1 MLFNQL
7 DIMNNIILCFFFS
20 ICFSLPL
27 VQAQCD
33 QPILKTIL
41 FTNGTEV
48 ETSYCGTVNDR
59 GQRDGQGR
67 LEYINYDIS
76 YEEGIWKNDQLNG
89 EGKTVSTNGQEYEG
103 VYENGQLTKGVFTS
117 NINGDLWTYNGE
129 FNGNYFQGVGIERR
143 EINNQIIIKEG
154 DFFSDK
160 LYQGTETVLFTN
172 SGIKIISEYVKGI
185 STVVNRNDINT
196 YNAEDVVGDTEFVEV
211 GLLQRGTV
219 VDSRLAYDV
228 ELEINGVKGEW
239 LLDSG
244 AMGFTIGNIMFERLI
259 ANGVNYKDLNKTVKS
274 FGIGG
279 EAYGDL
285 VILEEV
291 KIGDYIVKNVVATVL
306 DTPSSLLGTGFL
318 LKFSNVIWNMKDKK
332 LTLYK

>member
-1 MLFNQL
+1 M
-7 DIMNNIILCFFFS
+7 FS
-20 ICFSLPL
+20 FIFSMCFSLSL

-33 QPILKTIL
+33 QPILKTIS

-48 ETSYCGTVNDR
+48 ETYYCGTVNDR
-59 GQRDGQGR
+59 GQRNGQGR

-76 YEEGIWKNDQLNG
+76 YKEGIWKNDQLNG

-103 VYENGQLTKGVFTS
+103 VYENGQLIKGAFSS
-117 NINGDLWTYNGE
+117 NINGDLWTYKGE

-143 EINNQIIIKEG
+143 EVNNQIIIKEG

-196 YNAEDVVGDTEFVEV
+196 YNAEDVVGDTEFIEV

-244 AMGFTIGNIMFERLI
+244 AMGFTIGSIMFERLI
-259 ANGVNYKDLNKTVKS
+259 TNGVNYKDLNKTVKS

-279 EAYGDL
+279 EAFGDL
-285 VILEEV
+285 VVLEEV

-306 DTPSSLLGTGFL
+306 DTPTSLLGTGFL

-332 LTLYK
+332 LKLYK

>member
-1 MLFNQL
+1 
-7 DIMNNIILCFFFS
+7 MNNIIFCFLFS
-20 ICFSLPL
+20 ICFSLSL
-27 VQAQCD
+27 VHAQCD
-33 QPILKTIL
+33 QPIFKTIS

-103 VYENGQLTKGVFTS
+103 VYENGQLIKGVFTS

-143 EINNQIIIKEG
+143 EVDNQIIIKEG

-196 YNAEDVVGDTEFVEV
+196 YNAEDVVGDTEFIEV
-211 GLLQRGTV
+211 GLLQRGTA

-244 AMGFTIGNIMFERLI
+244 AMGFTIGNIMFKRLI

-279 EAYGDL
+279 EAFGDL
-285 VILEEV
+285 VVLEEV

-332 LTLYK
+332 LTLFK

>member
-1 MLFNQL
+1 
-7 DIMNNIILCFFFS
+7 MNNIIFCFLFS
-20 ICFSLPL
+20 ICFSLSL

-33 QPILKTIL
+33 QPILKTIS

-59 GQRDGQGR
+59 SQRDGQGR
-67 LEYINYDIS
+67 LKYINYDIS

-103 VYENGQLTKGVFTS
+103 VYENGQLIKGVFTS

-143 EINNQIIIKEG
+143 EVDNQIIIKEG
-154 DFFSDK
+154 DFFSDR
-160 LYQGTETVLFTN
+160 LYQGTQTVLFTN

-196 YNAEDVVGDTEFVEV
+196 YNAEDVVGDTEFIEV
-211 GLLQRGTV
+211 SLLQRGTV

-259 ANGVNYKDLNKTVKS
+259 ANGVNYKDLNKIVKS

-279 EAYGDL
+279 EAFGDL
-285 VILEEV
+285 VVLEEV

>member
-1 MLFNQL
+1 
-7 DIMNNIILCFFFS
+7 MNYIIFCFLFS
-20 ICFSLPL
+20 ISFSLSL

-33 QPILKTIL
+33 QPILKTIS

-89 EGKTVSTNGQEYEG
+89 EGKTVSTNGQVYEG
-103 VYENGQLTKGVFTS
+103 VYENGQLIKGVFTS

-143 EINNQIIIKEG
+143 EVNNQIIIKEG

-196 YNAEDVVGDTEFVEV
+196 YNAEDVVGDTGFIEV

-244 AMGFTIGNIMFERLI
+244 AMGFTIGSIMFERLI
-259 ANGVNYKDLNKTVKS
+259 TNGVNYKDLNKTVKS

-279 EAYGDL
+279 EAFGDL
-285 VILEEV
+285 VVLEEV

-306 DTPSSLLGTGFL
+306 DTPTSLLGTGFL

-332 LTLYK
+332 LKLYK

>member
-1 MLFNQL
+1 
-7 DIMNNIILCFFFS
+7 MNNIIFCFLFS
-20 ICFSLPL
+20 ICFSLSL

-33 QPILKTIL
+33 QPIFKTIS

-59 GQRDGQGR
+59 GQREGQGR

-103 VYENGQLTKGVFTS
+103 VYENGQLIKGVFTS

-129 FNGNYFQGVGIERR
+129 FNGNYFQGLGVERR
-143 EINNQIIIKEG
+143 EVDNQVIIKEG

-160 LYQGTETVLFTN
+160 LYQGSETVLFTN

-196 YNAEDVVGDTEFVEV
+196 YNAEDVVGDTEFIEV
-211 GLLQRGTV
+211 GLLQRE
-219 VDSRLAYDV
+219 V
-228 ELEINGVKGEW
+228 EHN
-239 LLDSG
+239 
-244 AMGFTIGNIMFERLI
+244 R
-259 ANGVNYKDLNKTVKS
+259 
-274 FGIGG
+274 
-279 EAYGDL
+279 
-285 VILEEV
+285 
-291 KIGDYIVKNVVATVL
+291 
-306 DTPSSLLGTGFL
+306 
-318 LKFSNVIWNMKDKK
+318 IWMR
-332 LTLYK
+332 

>member
-1 MLFNQL
+1 
-7 DIMNNIILCFFFS
+7 MNNIILCFLFS
-20 ICFSLPL
+20 ICFSLSL
-27 VQAQCD
+27 VRAQCD
-33 QPILKTIL
+33 QPIFKTIS

-67 LEYINYDIS
+67 LEYINYHIT
-76 YEEGIWKNDQLNG
+76 YKEGIWKNDQLNG
-89 EGKTVSTNGQEYEG
+89 EGKTVFTNGEEYEG
-103 VYENGQLTKGVFTS
+103 VYENGQLIKGVFTS

-129 FNGNYFQGVGIERR
+129 FNGNYFQGVGIEKR
-143 EINNQIIIKEG
+143 EVNNQIIIKEG

-196 YNAEDVVGDTEFVEV
+196 YNAEDVVGDTEFIEV
-211 GLLQRGTV
+211 NLLQRGTV

-228 ELEINGVKGEW
+228 ELQINGVKGEW

-244 AMGFTIGNIMFERLI
+244 AMGFTIGSIMFERLI

-279 EAYGDL
+279 EAFGDL
-285 VILEEV
+285 VVLEEV

-306 DTPSSLLGTGFL
+306 DTPTSLLGTGFL

-332 LTLYK
+332 LKLYK

>member
-1 MLFNQL
+1 
-7 DIMNNIILCFFFS
+7 MNNSTLCFLFS
-20 ICFSLPL
+20 ICFSILQT
-27 VQAQCD
+27 QAQCD
-33 QPILKTIL
+33 QSILKTIS

-67 LEYINYDIS
+67 LEYINCDIS

-89 EGKTVSTNGQEYEG
+89 EGKTVFTNGHEYEG
-103 VYENGQLTKGVFTS
+103 VYQNGQLIKGVFTS
-117 NINGDLWTYNGE
+117 NVNGDLWTYNGE

-143 EINNQIIIKEG
+143 VVDNQIIIKEG

-185 STVVNRNDINT
+185 STVVNRNDLNT
-196 YNAEDVVGDTEFVEV
+196 YNAEDLVGDTEFIEI

-219 VDSRLAYDV
+219 FDSSLAYDV

-285 VILEEV
+285 VVLEEV

-306 DTPSSLLGTGFL
+306 DTPTSLLGTGFL